1 MNNILKS
8 VALATL
14 AAVATAT
21 PGLARSSHSDHVA
34 LSQAVQRA
42 GIDVYVNAEP
52 CDEGNSYGMYIPAHS
67 AIVICQENRT
77 RGVRQVV
84 AWTEED
90 YDTLR
95 HEVHHVVQDC
105 MDSTYNGVLGSVY
118 KEPVRFGVSVL
129 GKQRAIRIAN
139 LYAENGASEHIQVM
153 EIEAFAVAA
162 QNNPAEQIQDINR
175 YCF

>member
-1 MNNILKS
+1 MNIFKT
-8 VALATL
+8 VALTTL
-14 AAVATAT
+14 TAIATAT
-21 PGLARSSHSDHVA
+21 PALAGSSHSAHVA
-34 LSQAVQRA
+34 LSKAVQRA
-42 GIDVYVNAEP
+42 GIDVYVNHEI

-67 AIVICQENRT
+67 AIVICQENRVKGSRNT
-77 RGVRQVV
+77 V

-105 MDSTYNGVLGSVY
+105 MDSTYNGVLGAVY
-118 KEPVRFGVSVL
+118 KEPIEFGVSVM
-129 GKQRAIRIAN
+129 GKAKAIRIAQ
-139 LYAENGASEHIQVM
+139 LYEQQGASEHIQVM

-162 QNNPAEQIQDINR
+162 QNNPQEQIEDINR

>member
-8 VALATL
+8 VALATV

-21 PGLARSSHSDHVA
+21 PGLARSNHSAHVA
-34 LSQAVQRA
+34 LSQAVQRT
-42 GIDVYVNAEP
+42 GIQVYINSSI
-52 CDEGNSYGMYIPAHS
+52 CDERNTYGMYIPGHS

-77 RGVRQVV
+77 RGDRTMV

-105 MDSTYNGVLGSVY
+105 VDNSFNGELNAVY
-118 KEPVRFGVSVL
+118 VEPIEFGVSVL

-139 LYAENGASEHIQVM
+139 VYAENGASNHIQVM

-162 QNNPAEQIQDINR
+162 QNNPAEQIQDIHR
-175 YCF
+175 YCL